1 MSVTIKLSKRAA
13 RGRWGNRARAAAAVL
28 ASAVAVG
35 GVGTAQAAAATPTL
49 LSYTSPTRL
58 VQSTGNLY
66 WTTNS
71 YNRSSATYTSTVYR
85 ASKTNTPGDE
95 ITLFSKSSATP
106 FSFGD
111 LTYAQVG
118 GTWYGYFVVNYPDA
132 GYSQIARIG
141 LTPTASATILQSDVP
156 MIGDDDLV
164 TDGSYLYWADA
175 KGLHKTAIGGG
186 GGTAVLASGTNFS
199 RVGLNG
205 SNVVYSAGDDIL
217 SVPKAGGTPTTLVA
231 AASPISAM
239 AVSEPG
245 DYEVLVYG
253 ESNGAVIENGYIEPG
268 DTTVETLEPARV
280 GYTITTVGM
289 NGPEAVF
296 GECDGVTN
304 CDINGTTST
313 PGTPV
318 DVQGDGQSIY
328 WGSNALYSMQ
338 DTVIE

>member
-111 LTYAQVG
+111 LTYAEAG

-141 LTPTASATILQSDVP
+141 LYPD
-156 MIGDDDLV
+156 
-164 TDGSYLYWADA
+164 
-175 KGLHKTAIGGG
+175 
-186 GGTAVLASGTNFS
+186 
-199 RVGLNG
+199 RVGHDPAERRADDRRRRSRDRRVLPVLG
-205 SNVVYSAGDDIL
+205 RRQGAPQDGDRRRWWHRRAGVRDEL
-217 SVPKAGGTPTTLVA
+217 LARRAQRVKRGLLGG
-231 AASPISAM
+231 
-239 AVSEPG
+239 
-245 DYEVLVYG
+245 
-253 ESNGAVIENGYIEPG
+253 
-268 DTTVETLEPARV
+268 
-280 GYTITTVGM
+280 
-289 NGPEAVF
+289 
-296 GECDGVTN
+296 
-304 CDINGTTST
+304 
-313 PGTPV
+313 
-318 DVQGDGQSIY
+318 
-328 WGSNALYSMQ
+328 
-338 DTVIE
+338 